1 MKTYTKDE
9 IEKRVA
15 FIWDGENPHIEVS
28 VWDDCVGIEL
38 EQMYGHPTLNLKKL
52 RALSEFFETDNINDD
67 DRFSSRGCETCDY
80 GSSYG
85 FTLTIR
91 KDED

>member
-1 MKTYTKDE
+1 
-9 IEKRVA
+9 
-15 FIWDGENPHIEVS
+15 
-28 VWDDCVGIEL
+28 
-38 EQMYGHPTLNLKKL
+38 MYDHPTLNLKKL

-67 DRFSSRGCETCDY
+67 DRFSHRGCETCDY

>member
-1 MKTYTKDE
+1 MKNYSEEE
-9 IEKRVA
+9 IVDKVKE
-15 FIWDGENPHIEVS
+15 IWDDESPDIS
-28 VWDDCVGIEL
+28 VRARKDLVDITL
-38 EQMYGHPTLNLKKL
+38 EQMYNHPSLNFSKLKKL
-52 RALSEFFETDNINDD
+52 SAFFETDNINDD
-67 DRFSSRGCETCDY
+67 DRFSERGCETCDY

>member
-1 MKTYTKDE
+1 MKIYSDTEIKDKVAE
-9 IEKRVA
+9 I
-15 FIWDGENPHIEVS
+15 WSGESPNIEIYSNDDS
-28 VWDDCVGIEL
+28 VDIKL
-38 EQMYGHPTLNLKKL
+38 EQMYDHPTLNLKKL
-52 RALSEFFETDNINDD
+52 RALSDFFETDNINDD
-67 DRFSSRGCETCDY
+67 DRFDERGCETCDY